1 MADRTPPPKRD
12 FSWGKISKTLS
23 LWIIVILIPIVF
35 MQVNGARD
43 QTTEIDY
50 STYSQQLDADNV
62 QKIQLVFLA
71 NCRDPTTTAYQVQ
84 RFFDWIDQVGEGP
97 MLVRRAASRAR
108 IVRAISS
115 ELTMAEHA

>member
-50 STYSQQLDADNV
+50 SHV
-62 QKIQLVFLA
+62 
-71 NCRDPTTTAYQVQ
+71 
-84 RFFDWIDQVGEGP
+84 
-97 MLVRRAASRAR
+97 
-108 IVRAISS
+108 
-115 ELTMAEHA
+115 

>member
-35 MQVNGARD
+35 MQVNGTRD

-50 STYSQQLDADNV
+50 STYSQQLDQDNALLSQV
-62 QKIQLVFLA
+62 SRELSEGVPAPMQPLLVS
-71 NCRDPTTTAYQVQ
+71 
-84 RFFDWIDQVGEGP
+84 GSG
-97 MLVRRAASRAR
+97 ASSSVTNKQ
-108 IVRAISS
+108 IVKR
-115 ELTMAEHA
+115 

>member
-50 STYSQQLDADNV
+50 STYSQQLDQDNI
-62 QKIQLVFLA
+62 QKISIQ
-71 NCRDPTTTAYQVQ
+71 
-84 RFFDWIDQVGEGP
+84 EGKVINGDFKHKIP
-97 MLVRRAASRAR
+97 NVAAGKD
-108 IVRAISS
+108 V
-115 ELTMAEHA
+115 LHF